1 MIIIGEKI
9 SVIAKKVREALTK
22 FDPKP
27 LQDLAVAQDK
37 AGAHFIDI
45 SIGPAEDNGPKL
57 MDWAVKVLQE
67 VVEKP
72 LCLDTTNIKA
82 MEAGLKAHNNA
93 WGAPII
99 NSTSNEPERFPMMEL
114 AGKYNAKIIALT
126 LGKGSIPADAEDR
139 CGIAAEIM
147 ARAME
152 HGVPMENLFLDPLI
166 LQLATMQDQGLQAIR
181 AVKMFQQLNDPPMQT
196 VVGLSNIS
204 NGAPKH
210 VRPIINRNYLTM
222 LIYEGLTAAIIDPLD
237 KDMMDTVK
245 TTEMIMGKKMYA
257 HSYLD
262 M

>member
-27 LQDLAVAQDK
+27 LQELAVAQAK
-37 AGAHFIDI
+37 AGADFIDI
-45 SIGPAEDNGPKL
+45 SIGPAEENGPKL

-67 VVEKP
+67 VVHKP
-72 LCLDTTNIKA
+72 LCLDTTNIQA

-93 WGAPII
+93 WGVPII

-152 HGVPMENLFLDPLI
+152 HGVPMEHLFLDPLI
-166 LQLATMQDQGLQAIR
+166 LQLCTMQDQGLQAIR

-210 VRPIINRNYLTM
+210 VRPIINRSFLTM
-222 LIYEGLTAAIIDPLD
+222 LIYEGLSAAIIDPLD

-245 TTEMIMGKKMYA
+245 TVEMIMGKKMYA

>member
-1 MIIIGEKI
+1 MRPW
-9 SVIAKKVREALTK
+9 AKS
-22 FDPKP
+22 DPKP
-27 LQDLAVAQDK
+27 LQELAVAQDK

-45 SIGPAEDNGPKL
+45 SIGPAEENGPQL

-82 MEAGLKAHNNA
+82 MEAGLKAHNNK
-93 WGAPII
+93 WGVPII

-152 HGVPMENLFLDPLI
+152 NGVPMENLFLDPLI
-166 LQLATMQDQGLQAIR
+166 LQLCTMQDQG
-181 AVKMFQQLNDPPMQT
+181 
-196 VVGLSNIS
+196 
-204 NGAPKH
+204 
-210 VRPIINRNYLTM
+210 
-222 LIYEGLTAAIIDPLD
+222 
-237 KDMMDTVK
+237 
-245 TTEMIMGKKMYA
+245 
-257 HSYLD
+257 
-262 M
+262 

>member
-1 MIIIGEKI
+1 MFLNMIVIGEKI
-9 SVIAKKVREALTK
+9 SVIAKKVREALGK
-22 FDPKP
+22 KDPKP
-27 LQDLAVAQDK
+27 LQELAVAQDK

-45 SIGPAEDNGPKL
+45 SIGPAEENGPEL

-93 WGAPII
+93 WGVPII

-152 HGVPMENLFLDPLI
+152 NGVPMENLFLDPLI
-166 LQLATMQDQGLQAIR
+166 LQLCTMQDQGHAGDQGGQDVPATERSADADRGR
-181 AVKMFQQLNDPPMQT
+181 AFEYLERCTEACSADHQQELPYDAHLRGA
-196 VVGLSNIS
+196 VGGDHRS
-204 NGAPKH
+204 A
-210 VRPIINRNYLTM
+210 R
-222 LIYEGLTAAIIDPLD
+222 
-237 KDMMDTVK
+237 
-245 TTEMIMGKKMYA
+245 
-257 HSYLD
+257 
-262 M
+262 

>member
-1 MIIIGEKI
+1 MLIIGEKI
-9 SVIAKKVREALTK
+9 SVIAKKVREALGK

-27 LQDLAVAQDK
+27 LQELAVAQSK
-37 AGAHFIDI
+37 AGAHFIDV
-45 SIGPAEDNGPKL
+45 SIGPAEENGAKL
-57 MDWAVKVLQE
+57 MDWAVKVVQE

-72 LCLDTTNIKA
+72 LCIDTTNISA

-93 WGAPII
+93 WGVPLI

-126 LGKGSIPADAEDR
+126 LGKGGIPADAEDR
-139 CGIAAEIM
+139 CVIAAEIM
-147 ARAME
+147 ARGME
-152 HGVPMENLFLDPLI
+152 YDVPMEHIFLDPLI
-166 LQLATMQDQGLQAIR
+166 LQLCTMQDQGLQAIR
-181 AVKMFQQLNDPPMQT
+181 AVKMFRELNDPPMNT

-204 NGAPKH
+204 NGALKP
-210 VRPIINRNYLTM
+210 VRPIINRNFLTM
-222 LIYEGLTAAIIDPLD
+222 LMYEGLSAAIIDPLD

-245 TTEMIMGKKMYA
+245 TVEMIMGRKMYA

>member
-1 MIIIGEKI
+1 
-9 SVIAKKVREALTK
+9 
-22 FDPKP
+22 
-27 LQDLAVAQDK
+27 
-37 AGAHFIDI
+37 
-45 SIGPAEDNGPKL
+45 
-57 MDWAVKVLQE
+57 
-67 VVEKP
+67 
-72 LCLDTTNIKA
+72 
-82 MEAGLKAHNNA
+82 
-93 WGAPII
+93 
-99 NSTSNEPERFPMMEL
+99 
-114 AGKYNAKIIALT
+114 
-126 LGKGSIPADAEDR
+126 
-139 CGIAAEIM
+139 M

-152 HGVPMENLFLDPLI
+152 HDVPLEHLFLDPLI
-166 LQLATMQDQGLQAIR
+166 LQLATLQDQGLQAIR

-210 VRPIINRNYLTM
+210 VRPIINRNFLTM